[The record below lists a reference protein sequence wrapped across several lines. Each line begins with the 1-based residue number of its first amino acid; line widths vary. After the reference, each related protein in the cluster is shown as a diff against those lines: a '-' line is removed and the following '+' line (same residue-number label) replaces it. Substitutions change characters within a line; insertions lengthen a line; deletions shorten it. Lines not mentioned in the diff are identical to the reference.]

1 MIIRVILLLAG
12 LVGLT
17 YSFNVKNY
25 QILVIF
31 LVFVILQI
39 FYLIRFLNQRNDE
52 LTKFIEAIQYRDFT
66 QSFNEKNAPVS
77 VRNLRRAFNTVNHMF
92 KSLSIEKE
100 AQHQYLRKILEI
112 VDTGILSYDNTDE
125 VKWMN
130 EALKKIL
137 DIPYLKNIKSLELR
151 NPTLFAEMQ
160 TLQPGENTITR
171 IANKQ
176 YQLIK
181 SSFKEGDRLSE
192 LIVFQNISEAID
204 ETENLAW
211 QKLLRVLTH
220 EIMNS
225 ITPIASLADT
235 LQLRLK
241 QKDEHVEEDLSQGM
255 EVIKSRSEGLLRF
268 ANVYRNFS
276 KINEAN
282 FSLVF
287 VRDIIHNIEILME
300 SSLQEK
306 NIQFEV
312 VLKNPHLQI
321 KADQSLIEQVL
332 INLIV
337 NAIEAVKE
345 VPNPLIT
352 FTAYSSAEGK
362 AIFELSDNG
371 EGMSDEVM
379 EQIFVPFFTTKK
391 FGSGIGLSL
400 SKQIMTL
407 HKGSLTVK
415 SKQGKGSI
423 FYLEI

>member
-225 ITPIASLADT
+225 ITPIA
-235 LQLRLK
+235 
-241 QKDEHVEEDLSQGM
+241 
-255 EVIKSRSEGLLRF
+255 
-268 ANVYRNFS
+268 
-276 KINEAN
+276 
-282 FSLVF
+282 
-287 VRDIIHNIEILME
+287 
-300 SSLQEK
+300 
-306 NIQFEV
+306 
-312 VLKNPHLQI
+312 
-321 KADQSLIEQVL
+321 
-332 INLIV
+332 
-337 NAIEAVKE
+337 
-345 VPNPLIT
+345 
-352 FTAYSSAEGK
+352 
-362 AIFELSDNG
+362 
-371 EGMSDEVM
+371 
-379 EQIFVPFFTTKK
+379 
-391 FGSGIGLSL
+391 
-400 SKQIMTL
+400 
-407 HKGSLTVK
+407 
-415 SKQGKGSI
+415 
-423 FYLEI
+423 